1 MRPSVVAV
9 AVAAFAAACGS
20 ELKSPLAPAA
30 DTPAVLVGAGD
41 IAVCGAGGSMA
52 TGKLLD
58 GEPGTVIVAGDIA
71 YPDGTAEQFR
81 TCYDP
86 AWGRH
91 KDRTRPAPGNH
102 EYGSPD
108 AAPYFDYF
116 GANAGPARR
125 GYYMYRKDTWQVF
138 SLNSNTE
145 SASRIAQLDWLDRE
159 LSAPGA
165 SSCTVA
171 YFHHPLFSSGPHGV
185 IPTMPVVNDFWS
197 ALYNAGVDVIISAHE
212 HFYERF
218 APQRPD
224 GRPDTQYGIRQ
235 FIVGTGGAP
244 LTEPVRRVAN
254 SEIVLSTFGVLRLT
268 LEGQFYRWAFVS
280 APNGAILD
288 SGSGMCHGRPQ

>member
-224 GRPDTQYGIRQ
+224 GRPDSQYGIRQ